1 MVVLNK
7 LGLVYLLGEAAAIVD
22 CLCHEGFA
30 WAIAVFSWLVC
41 ITVIFPLVQ
50 WPGFSVSG
58 FNVVVDEFKRGHH
71 LCGGLLLRIAQ

>member
-7 LGLVYLLGEAAAIVD
+7 LGLVHLLGEDAAIVD
-22 CLCHEGFA
+22 CMCHEGFA
-30 WAIAVFSWLVC
+30 WAIAVCSWLVC
-41 ITVIFPLVQ
+41 M

-58 FNVVVDEFKRGHH
+58 VNVVVDEFKRGHH